1 VHVWYHSGF
10 AKITANHHDFAKATD
25 HRRISSN
32 SIDNNVFL
40 REVSKEL
47 PVYMLSTKNHAWI
60 DKGRKIKQ
68 HTSTE
73 PIYRDKPFAI
83 AGFIVYFAT

>member
-1 VHVWYHSGF
+1 M
-10 AKITANHHDFAKATD
+10 
-25 HRRISSN
+25 
-32 SIDNNVFL
+32 L
-40 REVSKEL
+40 
-47 PVYMLSTKNHAWI
+47 LSTKNHAWI
-60 DKGRKIKQ
+60 DEGRKIKQ